1 MWVEFQKRKWEF
13 QRKQRNEKKRVR
25 GQALGMGI
33 EVRNG
38 RTRPVTGLSTFLQRQ
53 AKSIVDQ
60 PWQLIQV

>member
-25 GQALGMGI
+25 GQALGMEI

-38 RTRPVTGLSTFLQRQ
+38 RSRPVTGLSTFLQRQ
-53 AKSIVDQ
+53 AKSILDQ